1 MWIQLVK
8 KIKNRFTPRFHLLT
22 TLKKIIT
29 LCSRIYAINYS
40 FRNVY
45 INIHMYLK
53 NKDINLKLFF
63 CKGYN
68 KKYLMECIFYYKKNL
83 IVKYLYIICIYNRI
97 GI

>member
-1 MWIQLVK
+1 
-8 KIKNRFTPRFHLLT
+8 
-22 TLKKIIT
+22 
-29 LCSRIYAINYS
+29 
-40 FRNVY
+40 
-45 INIHMYLK
+45 MYLK